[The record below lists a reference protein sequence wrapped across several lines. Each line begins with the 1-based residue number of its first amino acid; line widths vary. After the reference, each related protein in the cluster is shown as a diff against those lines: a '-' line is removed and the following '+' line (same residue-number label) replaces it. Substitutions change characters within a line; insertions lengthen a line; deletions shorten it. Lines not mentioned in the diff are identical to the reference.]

1 MQVKLFLIRGL
12 IAIAWAIAFATVAD
26 SLTTSAGVLLVLYPV
41 IDMVASGIDARRQQG
56 SARRL
61 LVANAVVSAVAAAA
75 LAIAA
80 TGTAA
85 DVLAVFGV
93 WALLAGLAQLVVAL
107 HRRAVFGKQ
116 WPMRLAGGFSSVLG
130 LVYVLMAAGGNARL
144 GGLAI
149 YAATGGIDFI
159 IEAWLLRRRSH
170 QEAISS
176 ATSEPALTAVRS

>member
-1 MQVKLFLIRGL
+1 MQVKLFLIRGFV
-12 IAIAWAIAFATVAD
+12 AIAWAVAFVTVSD
-26 SLTTSAGVLLVLYPV
+26 SLTTGAAVLLVLYPV

-61 LVANAVVSAVAAAA
+61 LVANAIVSAVAAVA

-107 HRRAVFGKQ
+107 RRRATLGKQ
-116 WPMRLAGGFSSVLG
+116 WPMRLAGAGSALLG
-130 LVYVLMAAGGNARL
+130 LVYVIMAANGNARL
-144 GGLAI
+144 SNLAI

-159 IEAWLLRRRSH
+159 IEAWLLRRRSNT
-170 QEAISS
+170 EATPNT
-176 ATSEPALTAVRS
+176 TSEPALTAVRS